1 MKQKILGIPTWL
13 FLAFAGVCVIG
24 ILVGSFVD
32 LSFSK
37 AVASTSNG
45 LGAFVETFGETL
57 AFAPFGMA
65 AAMVFLAF
73 RKKEA
78 TWMKVL
84 AWAALIIVIGVGTY
98 FLGDFVYGKTG
109 APDKDGTLF
118 FGLRVESKILAFG
131 YGFVITA
138 IFAAI
143 TFFIVDQ
150 NKEEEL
156 LRVGLAL
163 LAAMALQWLLLHFLK
178 RIGGRPRFRFLY
190 LIGAD
195 SGVWEGAHYDFLNW
209 WQFTWY
215 KNPGNDYFKSW
226 PSGHSATAGVA
237 LLFGLL
243 PHVLKK
249 NFKYDTYILFG
260 CGALY
265 GFFVAFSRILAGAHY
280 LSDVSMGLLIGCL
293 VSYVSAL
300 LADKLFRKK
309 QEETPEPAIQE

>member
-1 MKQKILGIPTWL
+1 MKQKIFGVPTWL
-13 FLAFAGVCVIG
+13 FLAFAGLCVIG

-32 LSFSK
+32 LSLSK
-37 AVASTSNG
+37 AIASTENG

-57 AFAPFGMA
+57 GFAPFGIA
-65 AAMVFLAF
+65 AAMLFLALW
-73 RKKEA
+73 KKEA
-78 TWMKVL
+78 LWMKILGWV
-84 AWAALIIVIGVGTY
+84 ALIAVLLVGTY
-98 FLGDFVYGKTG
+98 FLGDFVVGKTG
-109 APDKDGTLF
+109 GVKSDGSLY
-118 FGLRVESKILAFG
+118 FGFRIENKILAFG
-131 YGFVITA
+131 YGFLMTA

-178 RIGGRPRFRFLY
+178 RVGGRPRFRFLY
-190 LIGAD
+190 LLD
-195 SGVWEGAHYDFLNW
+195 SNPGVWEGTHYEFLNW

-260 CGALY
+260 FGALY